1 MAAALPKQ
9 FTNTERI
16 SMSQTIIEV
25 DLKDLLAKIDNR
37 LDRIEQKLEVLPRLE
52 TKLDGLERRV
62 GRLGRFPHF
71 SAEVKSPL
79 PVP

>member
-1 MAAALPKQ
+1 
-9 FTNTERI
+9 
-16 SMSQTIIEV
+16 MSQTIIEV

-62 GRLGRFPHF
+62 GRLEDSQNKQIWALVITVIGATVAAAVKFGWFPN
-71 SAEVKSPL
+71 A
-79 PVP
+79 